1 MVCNW
6 PHGIMTSSKSTDF
19 QGREQEV
26 TLTHVQKFSIS
37 IAIWEFHRVFP
48 PFCPTPLLSNL
59 VGTRSLFI
67 CFISPNTNFACMC
80 PLFKMQSPQVFNL
93 PFEITDTQSEK
104 GGHLRMEE
112 FYFRLI
118 FFARTVVRLSKG
130 QYLHRQ
136 S

>member
-1 MVCNW
+1 
-6 PHGIMTSSKSTDF
+6 
-19 QGREQEV
+19 
-26 TLTHVQKFSIS
+26 
-37 IAIWEFHRVFP
+37 
-48 PFCPTPLLSNL
+48 
-59 VGTRSLFI
+59 
-67 CFISPNTNFACMC
+67 MC

-118 FFARTVVRLSKG
+118 FFARTAVRLSKG

-136 S
+136 SRLHLCVRTVTLKDSYEVLFPGYFSPSVFY